1 MVKTVKEED
10 IVTDVLNTVRSLA
23 EKKGQQLSEEVM
35 GQAEQLIRAK
45 WWGDRPYIKAKSDTA
60 GRDQKIYQ
68 DAQNGVPAVRIAMR
82 NNLSPS
88 RTRKIIKR
96 QRDLARTAVRH

>member
-35 GQAEQLIRAK
+35 GQAEQLSFIRH
-45 WWGDRPYIKAKSDTA
+45 
-60 GRDQKIYQ
+60 
-68 DAQNGVPAVRIAMR
+68 
-82 NNLSPS
+82 LSS
-88 RTRKIIKR
+88 F
-96 QRDLARTAVRH
+96 LS

>member
-68 DAQNGVPAVRIAMR
+68 NGVPAVRSAMR

-96 QRDLARTAVRH
+96 QRDLARAAVRH